1 MLQGYTMARLEI
13 SRQLG
18 IIAKL
23 CVSIVLIGAMSS
35 AAEPDRPA
43 TKSAEKTTPPAVPQ
57 ELWPGQTV
65 VEEGLVRLSKVDSVW
80 LDQKRKIVIVAG
92 TVCTRQG
99 PLEMFACPRGTK
111 EYESVVA
118 VNSKAQ
124 TVHAALL
131 AVGVTPGKPVE
142 FQPKYKAATGPII
155 EVLVLWH
162 DLKTKKLKR
171 IRAQQWVRHV
181 KSQKAMSE
189 DWVFA
194 GSGFWKDP
202 DTGEE
207 FYQAEGG
214 ELICVS
220 NFSTATLDL
229 PVASPQ
235 DNEDLFFDAFTDNI
249 PPLGTRV
256 WLALREKKA
265 AK

>member
-1 MLQGYTMARLEI
+1 MARLRI
-13 SRQLG
+13 SRQFG
-18 IIAKL
+18 IVAGF
-23 CVSIVLIGAMSS
+23 CGHIVLIGVMSN
-35 AAEPDRPA
+35 AAEPVQPA
-43 TKSAEKTTPPAVPQ
+43 AQAAEKTTPLAVPR

-65 VEEGLVRLSKVDSVW
+65 AEEDLVRLSKVDSVW
-80 LDQKRKIVIVAG
+80 LDKKRKIVIVAG

-111 EYESVVA
+111 DYESVVA

-124 TVHAALL
+124 TVHTALL
-131 AVGVTPGKPVE
+131 AVGAEPGKPVE
-142 FQPKYKAATGPII
+142 FQPNYKAASGPVI
-155 EVLVLWH
+155 EVLVLWY
-162 DLKTKKLKR
+162 DDKTKKLQR

-181 KSQKAMSE
+181 KSQSAMSE

-220 NFSTATLDL
+220 NFSTAMLDL

-235 DNEDLFFDAFTDNI
+235 DNQDLYFDAFTDHI

>member
-1 MLQGYTMARLEI
+1 MMARFEI
-13 SRQLG
+13 LRQLG
-18 IIAKL
+18 IITML
-23 CVSIVLIGAMSS
+23 HGSFVLIVAMSS
-35 AAEPDRPA
+35 AAELDRPVA
-43 TKSAEKTTPPAVPQ
+43 KSAEKTTPSVVPR
-57 ELWPGQTV
+57 ELWPGQAV
-65 VEEGLVRLSKVDSVW
+65 VKEDLVRLSKVESVW
-80 LDQKRKIVIVAG
+80 LDKKRKIVIVGGA
-92 TVCTRQG
+92 VCTRQG

-131 AVGVTPGKPVE
+131 AVGVTPGTPVE

-155 EVLVLWH
+155 EILVLWH
-162 DLKTKKLKR
+162 DDKTKKLR
-171 IRAQQWVRHV
+171 RVHAQQWVRHV
-181 KSQKAMSE
+181 KSQSAMSE

-235 DNEDLFFDAFTDNI
+235 DNQGLYFDAFTENI

-256 WLALREKKA
+256 WLALREKKT